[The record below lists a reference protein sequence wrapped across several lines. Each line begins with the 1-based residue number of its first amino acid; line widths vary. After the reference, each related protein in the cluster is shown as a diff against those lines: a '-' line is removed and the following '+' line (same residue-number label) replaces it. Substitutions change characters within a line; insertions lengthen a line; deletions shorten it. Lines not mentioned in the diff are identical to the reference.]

1 MQKHL
6 SAEDIFPLVD
16 RLSPDER
23 LRLLR
28 FITVRPATDDQDA
41 YRALPPRSREFSND
55 EDLIVRLV
63 LSISWFARLTSPC
76 RAVRRFSHDALGF
89 R

>member
-16 RLSPDER
+16 CLSPDER

-28 FITVRPATDDQDA
+28 FISARPAAGDRDI
-41 YRALPPRSREFSND
+41 YHALPPRNEEFASN
-55 EDLIVRLV
+55 EDLLA
-63 LSISWFARLTSPC
+63 W
-76 RAVRRFSHDALGF
+76 DAAGADSCFWESAFPKGLLKS
-89 R
+89 